1 MLVRTCPYDKSDG
14 TICDSPV
21 VRGYDGCYYHSR
33 VLQCER
39 DHRRAARLLLAVED
53 KLAPRMLKR
62 IATEL
67 GLEPLPFRKL
77 LPPLDSLELGP
88 IRPRI
93 ITPEAEKSRNRAILE
108 STTAPPI
115 LIAPPP
121 PRLLPGHGRRR
132 KPRCQRLIFP
142 K

>member
-14 TICDSPV
+14 TPCDSPV

-39 DHRRAARLLLAVED
+39 DHRLAVRLLLAVED
-53 KLAPRMLKR
+53 KLPPGMLKR

-67 GLEPLPFRKL
+67 DVDPFPLRKV
-77 LPPLDSLELGP
+77 LPPIADLELGL

-93 ITPEAEKSRNRAILE
+93 FIPEAEKSRNRASLVP
-108 STTAPPI
+108 TTAPPI
-115 LIAPPP
+115 PLASPP
-121 PRLLPGHGRRR
+121 PRPLSGYGKGR
-132 KPRCQRLIFP
+132 KPRCRRLIFP

>member
-14 TICDSPV
+14 TLCDSPV

-39 DHRRAARLLLAVED
+39 DHRLAVRLLLAVED
-53 KLAPRMLKR
+53 KLTPRMLKR

-67 GLEPLPFRKL
+67 GVEPFPFRKL
-77 LPPLDSLELGP
+77 LPPIASLELGP
-88 IRPRI
+88 IRPRTVI
-93 ITPEAEKSRNRAILE
+93 PEAEKSRNRSSLGPT
-108 STTAPPI
+108 SAPPI
-115 LIAPPP
+115 LIVPPP
-121 PRLLPGHGRRR
+121 PRLLSGHGKGR